1 MTRTPQTITVL
12 AILLLAVL
20 CFAFTH
26 SEPPV
31 KSSQLNANKEKNTSP
46 IISSSFK
53 CDDSIPLIRINGEP
67 SQQPPQMVS
76 LQIQDRSMVIQT
88 YTSPSGSKIMF
99 DLICKNHQQLTMQLA
114 KADTILWTTDVIIEG
129 YQRQMLEMG
138 TRKTGRYDL
147 QILSL
152 SGDHL
157 KLLQILKSG

>member
-1 MTRTPQTITVL
+1 
-12 AILLLAVL
+12 
-20 CFAFTH
+20 
-26 SEPPV
+26 
-31 KSSQLNANKEKNTSP
+31 
-46 IISSSFK
+46 
-53 CDDSIPLIRINGEP
+53 
-67 SQQPPQMVS
+67 
-76 LQIQDRSMVIQT
+76 MVIQT

-114 KADTILWTTDVIIEG
+114 KADTILWTRDVIIEG